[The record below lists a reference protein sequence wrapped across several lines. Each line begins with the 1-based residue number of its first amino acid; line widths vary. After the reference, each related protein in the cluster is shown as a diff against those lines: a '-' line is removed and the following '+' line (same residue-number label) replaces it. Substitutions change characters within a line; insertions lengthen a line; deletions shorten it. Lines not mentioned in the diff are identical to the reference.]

1 MTLAGRLTKRLKRAF
16 GEEHGFALV
25 IALGVTIVLSMTV
38 VTVIESATSNQR
50 SSTMTGG
57 RSAAYNLAEAGLN
70 NAMAVLRLPANNSL
84 DMYVFCTDTTVLPTV
99 AAGTYPCKRTDT
111 YSAGTVTWYGNLY
124 QNPAAGTAYWDL
136 FSTGHVRNPF
146 GGVDY
151 QKTIRATIPV
161 VPTTTQPLN
170 NPSWNYIFSRAPGT
184 GVAFSGCDMT
194 LANSVDVTAPLYVM
208 GNLCLQN
215 TAKISKGPLIV
226 KGSMDL
232 QANGNQVGAAGADIN
247 AAHIGKGCRYRAQAQ
262 HNPCVYGLGG
272 TTPVRDN
279 VWATVLDAT
288 PPNVT
293 APTVD
298 WNNWYLNASPGPY
311 YACAAPQAG
320 DPANPAFAF
329 DNPVGVASDTD
340 ANKLTYKNDNQGIAN
355 LTPSSSYKC
364 ETVGGEIS
372 WDYPTKVLTLSG
384 TIFIDGSAK
393 VDIGGTV
400 RYKGQATIYTS
411 GTVLIKNTKLCGYS
425 SGPTC
430 VIGNWDSVQDLLG
443 FVVNGNGSL
452 PADSQVPGG
461 DGAQFVSAYFQ
472 GAVYATN
479 IVDIGT
485 TSIVDGP
492 LDGSTVI
499 LGQSSNS
506 TFSGFTFVPVG
517 MPGNPT
523 VYALAQTPQM
533 TGG

>member
-1 MTLAGRLTKRLKRAF
+1 MTARLTNHLRRVI
-16 GEEHGFALV
+16 EEQQGFDLV
-25 IALGVTIVLSMTV
+25 LALGVTVVFSMTV
-38 VTVIESATSNQR
+38 VTVIEAAQSNQHSATM
-50 SSTMTGG
+50 SSG
-57 RSAAYNLAEAGLN
+57 RASAYDLAEAGVN
-70 NAMAVLRLPANNSL
+70 NAMSVLRLPTNNAL
-84 DMYVFCTDTTVLPTV
+84 DRYVFCTDAASLPTL
-99 AAGTYPCKRTDT
+99 PCTRTNT
-111 YSAGTVTWYGNLY
+111 YSSGTVTWYSTLY

-146 GGVDY
+146 GGADY
-151 QKTIRATIPV
+151 QKTLRATIPV

-170 NPSWNYIFSRAPGT
+170 NPSWNYIFSRAPGS
-184 GVAFSGCDMT
+184 GVALSGCDMT
-194 LANSVDVTAPLYVM
+194 LANSVNVTAPLYVM

-215 TAKISKGPLIV
+215 TARISKGPLIV

-232 QANGNQVGAAGADIN
+232 QTNNNQVGTAGADVN
-247 AAHIGKGCRYRAQAQ
+247 EAHIGKGCRYRAQAQ

-279 VWATVLDAT
+279 VWATILDAT
-288 PPNVT
+288 PPAVT
-293 APTVD
+293 APTVL
-298 WNNWYLNASPGPY
+298 WNDWYLNASPGPY
-311 YACAAPQAG
+311 YPCAAPQAG
-320 DPANPAFAF
+320 EPANPTFNF
-329 DNPVGVASDTD
+329 DSPVASASDSD
-340 ANKLTYKNDNQGIAN
+340 ANKLTYKNDNQGIVN
-355 LTPSSSYKC
+355 LTPGSSYTCK
-364 ETVGGEIS
+364 TVNGQLS
-372 WDYPTKVLTLSG
+372 WDYPNKILTVSG

-411 GTVLIKNTKLCGYS
+411 GSVLIKNTNLCGYS
-425 SGPTC
+425 SGASCT
-430 VIGNWDSVQDLLG
+430 VGTWDSTQDLLG
-443 FVVNGNGSL
+443 FVSNGNGSIA
-452 PADSQVPGG
+452 ADNQVSPG
-461 DGAQFVSAYFQ
+461 DGVQFVSSYFQ

-485 TSIVDGP
+485 TAIVDGP

-523 VYALAQTPQM
+523 VYALAQLPQM

>member
-1 MTLAGRLTKRLKRAF
+1 MTLARRLKGRLRRPLGDER
-16 GEEHGFALV
+16 GFALV
-25 IALGVTIVLSMTV
+25 IALGVTVVLSMTV
-38 VTVIESATSNQR
+38 VTVIEASTSNQR

-70 NAMAVLRLPANNSL
+70 NAMSILRLPTNNAL
-84 DMYVFCTDTTVLPTV
+84 DRYVFCADAASLPTL
-99 AAGTYPCKRTDT
+99 PCTHTDT
-111 YSAGTVTWYGNLY
+111 YSAGRVVWYGNLY

-136 FSTGHVRNPF
+136 FSTGHV
-146 GGVDY
+146 
-151 QKTIRATIPV
+151 
-161 VPTTTQPLN
+161 LN
-170 NPSWNYIFSRAPGT
+170 NPSWNYIFSRATGT

-194 LANSVDVTAPLYVM
+194 LANSVNVTAPLYVM

-247 AAHIGKGCRYRAQAQ
+247 EAHIGKGCRYRAQAS
-262 HNPCVYGLGG
+262 HNPCVYGAGN

-279 VWATVLDAT
+279 VWATILDAT
-288 PPNVT
+288 PPAVT
-293 APTVD
+293 PPVVD

-311 YACAAPQAG
+311 YPCAAPQAG

-329 DNPVGVASDTD
+329 DNPVGVLSDSD
-340 ANKLTYKNDNQGIAN
+340 ANKLAYRNDNQGIAN

-372 WDYPTKVLTLSG
+372 WDYPSKTLTVLG

-393 VDIGGTV
+393 IDIGGTV

-411 GTVLIKNTKLCGYS
+411 GSLLVKNTSVCGYS
-425 SGPTC
+425 AGASC
-430 VIGNWDSVQDLLG
+430 VVGSWDSTQDLIG
-443 FVVNGNGSL
+443 FVVNGNGSVA
-452 PADSQVPGG
+452 ADSQVSPG
-461 DGAQFVSAYFQ
+461 DGAQFISSYFE

-479 IVDIGT
+479 AIDIGT
-485 TSIVDGP
+485 TAIVDGP

-499 LGQSSNS
+499 LGQSSSS

-523 VYALAQTPQM
+523 VYALAQMPQM